1 MLRKLGRYL
10 NQLHQDNDIQFQGF
24 NHTFYFDNSRG
35 QFKNHNIKIT
45 TYLGLSDIKS
55 SLTTNH
61 TDIEIVPDR
70 IKSNFDNIKKAHGQR
85 GLSEK

>member
-1 MLRKLGRYL
+1 MTL
-10 NQLHQDNDIQFQGF
+10 NFRDSIIHFILIIRVA
-24 NHTFYFDNSRG
+24 SS
-35 QFKNHNIKIT
+35 KIT

>member
-1 MLRKLGRYL
+1 
-10 NQLHQDNDIQFQGF
+10 
-24 NHTFYFDNSRG
+24 
-35 QFKNHNIKIT
+35 
-45 TYLGLSDIKS
+45 LGLSDIKS